1 MKIKIN
7 EKFYDLS
14 NYYPLLFTVIFIVI
28 LFQYSFSSI
37 EAIFYDMRIKY
48 DFGSAKQDNI
58 VVIYMDED
66 SDEYLGEK
74 YPYTYASHA
83 RMIKRLTQDKPA
95 IINYIS
101 TLNEPESDTDMENLN
116 HFENA
121 IEDFTAHGGFFRFG
135 SDMDAWGELKPPRD
149 LQNIGYSLALI
160 NIDNFF
166 AKDDVA
172 RRAILSISGE
182 STLHVWT
189 ASQYR
194 KLNGGPAIDV
204 NNLFGAYYVRE
215 ADAFFTMYRYFT
227 NPIDGKHRIKEIPF
241 HRVLVG
247 NFPEGTFSNKIVLIA
262 PKYLSNPSNYVL
274 TPFDKEDLKAP
285 KAIVHASII
294 ESLIQN
300 NTVLTVPRW
309 VSHVLALVLGLFLSL
324 VISRVKPTTG
334 LLVTFTTIAGVFVIG
349 HLVFCLF
356 GLWIYLTH
364 LILTIFV
371 VYYIWVPFR
380 AIAEYQTRYAI
391 QEETKI
397 LKKVESLKQNFIS
410 LMSHDLKT
418 PVAKIAGMAD
428 VLIQKNRGTPEL
440 VNGLH
445 SIINS
450 TKDLNK
456 YITSILDLTKIE
468 SQNLTLNKSNKDIN
482 QLIETVTNGLKFEAS
497 TKQIAVILELAPLYP
512 IEVDSNLIVRVFHNL
527 VENAIKYSGE
537 GTQITLKT
545 WDDAQWVYV
554 RISDNGRGIPSE
566 DLGYI
571 FDKFYRVKNES
582 THSIKGTGL
591 GLYLVKYFVEL
602 HGGQISVQ
610 STLGKGTAFEI
621 KLKNA

>member
-7 EKFYDLS
+7 DEFYDLS

-48 DFGSAKQDNI
+48 DLVSTQQDNI

-83 RMIKRLTQDKPA
+83 RMIKRLNQDKPA

-101 TLNEPESDTDMENLN
+101 TLNEPESDTDIENLN
-116 HFENA
+116 YFETA
-121 IEDFTAHGGFFRFG
+121 IEDFTSHGGMFRFG
-135 SDMDAWGELKPPRD
+135 SEMDAWGELKPPRD

-172 RRAILSISGE
+172 RRAILNISGE

-194 KLNGGPAIDV
+194 KLHGGQAIDV

-215 ADAFFTMYRYFT
+215 ADAFFAMFPYFS
-227 NPIDGKHRIKEIPF
+227 NPSDGKHNIKEIPF

-247 NFPEGTFSNKIVLIA
+247 NFPEKTFKDKIVLIA

-274 TPFDKEDLKAP
+274 TPFDKDELKAP
-285 KAIVHASII
+285 KAIVHAQII
-294 ESLIQN
+294 EALIQN
-300 NTVLTVPRW
+300 KTILAVPRW
-309 VSHVLALVLGLFLSL
+309 VSYVLALVLGLFLSL

-334 LLVTFTTIAGVFVIG
+334 LLVTFMTIAGVFIIG
-349 HLVFCLF
+349 HLLFSLF

-380 AIAEYQTRYAI
+380 AIAEYQTRFAI

-468 SQNLTLNKSNKDIN
+468 SQNLTLNKGNKDIN

-497 TKQIAVILELAPLYP
+497 AKQIAVILDLSPLYP
-512 IEVDSNLIVRVFHNL
+512 IEIDPNLMVRVFHNL

-537 GTQITLKT
+537 GTQITIKT

-554 RISDNGRGIPSE
+554 KISDNGRGIPPE

-610 STLGKGTAFEI
+610 STLGKGTSFEI